1 MKKELIKSLVI
12 ELLLVA
18 IIVMG
23 YNLFVNKY
31 RQEVWI
37 NNKKVLVKCDEKF
50 PSGYFSNADIDKH
63 RLFRSCD
70 CLYFDERDNKYELME
85 DDLGNYFI
93 FHDYQGNGK
102 YTREMISKEEALE
115 IFENL

>member
-12 ELLLVA
+12 ELLLVV

-31 RQEVWI
+31 RQEMWI
-37 NNKKVLVKCDEKF
+37 NNKQVLVKCDEKF
-50 PSGYFSNADIDKH
+50 PSGFFRNDKINKY

-70 CLYFDERDNKYELME
+70 CLYFDEKDNKYELME
-85 DDLGNYFI
+85 DELGNYYI
-93 FHDYQGNGK
+93 FHDYKGDGN
-102 YTREMISKEEALE
+102 YTTESISKEEALE